1 MTTVAKPSM
10 VRQVAPDRLE
20 LREGGGCLSVF
31 GVPFLAAGV
40 FVILIGARIVPVENA
55 RDIPV
60 WAWPLIILMG
70 LVFVAAGGGL
80 VFGRRWTV
88 LDAGRGTVSRQW
100 GLLVPMRGE
109 THSLAAYDAVT
120 VRFQA
125 GDSDTADRYPIL
137 LRARGGGANY
147 ELQSST
153 QYGESREG
161 AAAIAKLLR
170 LPLVDASTTHE
181 SVLAADRADAPFPEQ
196 MPEAAPRGVA
206 ARPLRMQSQVRES
219 SRTVE
224 IVLPGPGFNWRKL
237 VGPAISIGGLA
248 YLAPEVLR
256 FFRQTH
262 TPEAV
267 QMAFLGFAVLVFGV
281 IPLVGVLNAVRAAIR
296 SRTLV
301 TASPEGI
308 VIEER
313 GAWRAKRTRLPAAE
327 ILSLDYGTAE
337 EAFASVP
344 WDAARRDPA
353 RRGGAPRG
361 VAMLRRLVRSK
372 GITVKSRK
380 GLFTFGAGLPDDEVR
395 YLHALLVR
403 ALGNPEDRRW

>member
-40 FVILIGARIVPVENA
+40 FVTLIGARIVPVENA

-60 WAWPLIILMG
+60 WAWPLILLMG
-70 LVFVAAGGGL
+70 LVFVAVGGGL

-109 THSLAAYDAVT
+109 THSLAAYDAVM
-120 VRFQA
+120 VRLQA

-161 AAAIAKLLR
+161 GAAIAKLLR

-196 MPEAAPRGVA
+196 MPEAAPRGDA

-237 VGPAISIGGLA
+237 VGPAISVGVLV

-256 FFRQTH
+256 FFRHTR

-267 QMAFLGFAVLVFGV
+267 QMAFLGFAVFIFVV
-281 IPLVGVLNAVRAAIR
+281 IPLLGVLNAVRVATR
-296 SRTLV
+296 GRTLV

-308 VIEER
+308 DVEER
-313 GAWRAKRTRLPAAE
+313 GAWRAKQTRLPAAE
-327 ILSLDYGTAE
+327 ILGLDYGTAE
-337 EAFASVP
+337 ETFASAQG
-344 WDAARRDPA
+344 DAARRVSA
-353 RRGGAPRG
+353 RPGVPPRW

-395 YLHALLVR
+395 YLHALVVR